1 MLRIREMNL
10 GDVSL
15 GCRLSDSAGWN
26 QLATDW
32 QRLITLEPA
41 GCFLAEWEGRPV
53 GTTCVTRFDTI
64 AWISMVLVDAAYR
77 GRGIGT
83 RLMRMRWFRSIGA
96 ERGRCDWMP
105 PRWDGQCMKNWAS
118 WASTRWPAGKV
129 RPSEGKSVP
138 EITMAADVH
147 LEAIAAL
154 DHEATGTPRGT
165 LLARVFAERPKR
177 MRVAMTVGRISG
189 FSGVRLGRRAR
200 QIGPVVALEASS
212 GAGLLAT
219 AFADHQGQAVFLD
232 VPLPNRPAM
241 RWAEERGLRIQRQFL
256 RMARGRPVADRPEQ
270 IWASFGPEK
279 G

>member
-1 MLRIREMNL
+1 MRHIVVGE
-10 GDVSL
+10 SAH
-15 GCRLSDSAGWN
+15 DS
-26 QLATDW
+26 
-32 QRLITLEPA
+32 
-41 GCFLAEWEGRPV
+41 C
-53 GTTCVTRFDTI
+53 
-64 AWISMVLVDAAYR
+64 S
-77 GRGIGT
+77 
-83 RLMRMRWFRSIGA
+83 MRWFRSIGA
-96 ERGRCDWMP
+96 EARTVRLDATPLGRP
-105 PRWDGQCMKNWAS
+105 VYEKLGFVGEYEVARW
-118 WASTRWPAGKV
+118 
-129 RPSEGKSVP
+129 EGAAVGGEIVP